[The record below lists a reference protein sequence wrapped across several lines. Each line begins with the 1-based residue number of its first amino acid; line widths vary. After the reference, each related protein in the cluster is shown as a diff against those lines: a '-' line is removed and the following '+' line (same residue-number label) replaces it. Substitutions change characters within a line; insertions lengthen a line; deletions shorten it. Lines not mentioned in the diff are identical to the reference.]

1 MLGKAEI
8 IGDFVNEQVV
18 YADLTF
24 LINFIMD
31 FFILWAT
38 GKLVGIRLSYPRL
51 IIASILGSLYAVG
64 YLFLDLFWYSL
75 PMKFLFSILLVRVG
89 LFPTNI
95 KVFKKSIL
103 YFYSISF
110 FVAGATMAS
119 SFFYR
124 TNQFTFSFSYL
135 WLGGGI
141 LAVILLVIF
150 GERYLSKQ
158 LIPNL
163 FKYKVKLNFA
173 GFFCEGD
180 GFLDTGNSLK
190 DPLTNKPVLVAE
202 YNFIKSCL
210 PNDIQAA
217 MENTNNQEEML
228 NNLTKSSWASRLR
241 LIPFTSIGKRN
252 GLLIGVRADEV
263 IITTLKKLFIHKNII
278 VAIYL
283 DRLSNEG
290 DYQMLIPFNIIQSN

>member
-31 FFILWAT
+31 FLILWAT
-38 GKLVGIRLSYPRL
+38 GKLIGIRLSYTRL
-51 IIASILGSLYAVG
+51 VIASLLGGLYAVG

-75 PMKFLFSILLVRVG
+75 PMKFLFSILLVTVG

-95 KVFKKSIL
+95 QVFKKSIL

-119 SFFYR
+119 SFLYK

-135 WLGGGI
+135 WLGGGV
-141 LAVILLVIF
+141 LAVILLGIF
-150 GERYLSKQ
+150 GKRYLRKQ

-173 GFFCEGD
+173 GSLCEGE

-202 YNFIKSCL
+202 YNFIKACL

-217 MENTNNQEEML
+217 MENTSDQEEML
-228 NNLTKSSWASRLR
+228 NELTNSAWASRLR

-283 DRLSNEG
+283 DRLSHEG